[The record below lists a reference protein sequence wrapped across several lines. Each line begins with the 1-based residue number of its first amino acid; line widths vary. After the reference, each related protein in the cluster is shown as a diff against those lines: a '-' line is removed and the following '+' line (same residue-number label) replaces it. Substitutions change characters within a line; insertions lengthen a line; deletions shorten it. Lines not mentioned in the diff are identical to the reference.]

1 MTAQR
6 RRVLSEFCVTHNLP
20 VDTIHLLDLALT
32 HKSHAN
38 ELPQYADSRLRENLH
53 NQRLEFLGDSVLGL
67 VIAEKLYRDYPLIS
81 EGELTKRKAR
91 AVCEPTLYE
100 IAEQLNLE
108 RLLVQGKGERHGQKS
123 RAVLADAVEA
133 VIAAIFLS
141 SGIDAARGFILPL
154 WEPYLN
160 EELTAADSIDYKSW
174 LQVFLAQ
181 KRRLRPEYRLI
192 SSSGPDHRRTFIV
205 SLFVQGYAEV
215 QGEAGSRKKA
225 EQQAA
230 KAFIEKYDLGGP
242 EE

>member
-1 MTAQR
+1 MTAER
-6 RRVLSEFCVTHNLP
+6 RRILLEFCVTHNLSSDI
-20 VDTIHLLDLALT
+20 VNLLNLALT

-38 ELPQYADSRLRENLH
+38 ELPEYADFRLRENLH
-53 NQRLEFLGDSVLGL
+53 NQRLEFLGDAVLGL
-67 VIAEKLYRDYPLIS
+67 VIAEKLYRDYPLLS

-100 IAEQLNLE
+100 IAEQLHLE

-141 SGIDAARGFILPL
+141 SGMDAARSFILPL
-154 WEPYLN
+154 WGPYLK
-160 EELTAADSIDYKSW
+160 EELTVADSIDYKSW

-181 KRRLRPEYRLI
+181 KRRLRPEYRI
-192 SSSGPDHRRTFIV
+192 VSSSGPDHRRTFIV
-205 SLFVQGYAEV
+205 SLLVQGYEEV
-215 QGEAGSRKKA
+215 RGEASSRKKA

-230 KAFIEKYDLGGP
+230 KAFIKKYNLGGP